1 MKAALKPDL
10 KLGGNKRQYILL
22 GVLVVVLIGVWILNR
37 TGDEPSSKSSSAPS
51 TAATSAPPAPA
62 PGIRT
67 PMRPATR
74 ITRGSSNRNG
84 RGLLSVQ
91 EFHPT
96 LKPKDPID
104 TSKVDPTLR
113 LELLAKLRS
122 GAVSSGGR
130 SVFDFAG
137 GAPAPGAAPIQIA
150 KVEKIRPK
158 IDGVLTTGPRK
169 PTPPPPPAPPP
180 PPPAIPL
187 KFYGYTNAQQRQGI
201 KRAFFIE
208 GEDIWVAA
216 EGETIKN
223 RYKIIRIGVNS
234 AVVEDLQYK
243 NQQTLP
249 LVEEMANT

>member
-1 MKAALKPDL
+1 MKAALKPEL
-10 KLGGNKRQYILL
+10 KLGGNTRQYILL
-22 GVLVVVLIGVWILNR
+22 GVLLVVLVGVWLLNR
-37 TGDEPSSKSSSAPS
+37 TGDEPSRPSSGGSAAP
-51 TAATSAPPAPA
+51 AAVATAPA
-62 PGIRT
+62 PGIKT
-67 PMRPATR
+67 PVRPATR
-74 ITRGSSNRNG
+74 ITRGSSGRGG

-113 LELLAKLRS
+113 LDVLAKLRS

-137 GAPAPGAAPIQIA
+137 GTPAPGAAPIQIA
-150 KVEKIRPK
+150 KVEKIRPR

-169 PTPPPPPAPPP
+169 PAPPPPPAPKP

-187 KFYGYTNAQQRQGI
+187 KFYGYTNAQQRQGV
-201 KRAFFIE
+201 KRAFFLE
-208 GEDIWVAA
+208 GEDIWVAG

-249 LVEEMANT
+249 LVEEVANT